1 MLGTMGYLSPEQA
14 RGWPADGRS
23 DLFSLGAVL
32 YEMLTG
38 RRAFDGPSDA
48 DTISAV
54 LHRDPPCAATASE
67 YAGLE
72 RIVRR
77 CLEKEPDDR
86 FQNARDLA
94 FALERLAGPAA
105 EFGLLSALARCLRRK
120 WFRWM
125 RRLSNG
131 FPRREPARRAV
142 SRSGRGSRRKAV
154 SPRGPTSSKS

>member
-54 LHRDPPCAATASE
+54 LHRDPPCAAPASE

-94 FALERLAGPAA
+94 FALESLAAPPA
-105 EFGLLSALARCLRRK
+105 EFGLLSAIARGLRRK
-120 WFRWM
+120 WFRWI
-125 RRLSNG
+125 RRLAHRLR
-131 FPRREPARRAV
+131 RREPARRAGF
-142 SRSGRGSRRKAV
+142 RSGRGSRRKTA
-154 SPRGPTSSKS
+154 SPRGSTSKG